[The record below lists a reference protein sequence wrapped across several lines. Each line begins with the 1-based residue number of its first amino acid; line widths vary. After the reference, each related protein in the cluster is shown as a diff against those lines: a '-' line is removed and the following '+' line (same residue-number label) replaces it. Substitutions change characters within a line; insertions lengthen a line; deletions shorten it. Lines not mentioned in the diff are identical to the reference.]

1 MRMNIQKLAFCSA
14 IAFMFS
20 CENRQETRLFEYVD
34 AELTNID
41 FSNTITINEKINV
54 IDFQY
59 CYNGGGVGIG
69 DFNNDQLPD
78 IVFTGNQ
85 VPSKIYLNQ
94 GELSFLDITSGS
106 KFLTKGWITGVS
118 IVDINTDG
126 LDDIYLNVGGAN
138 CNNNC
143 NNLLFINQG
152 VNENGIP
159 EFVEKAKE
167 YALDDA
173 EYSQQTVFFDY
184 DLDGDLDAY
193 IVRNGNVKFDKNSP
207 IPKRYF
213 PEHLSDVLLRNDEA
227 NNYGHPIFVDVS
239 EQLEG
244 AEKGFGLGVGINDFN
259 NDGLIDVYIAND
271 FITNDLLYLN
281 SGSGANS
288 TSSFKES
295 SASLLAHQTY
305 NAMGVDIADVNND
318 SYPDIMVLDMLPTNY
333 NRLKT
338 MVGSMNYDKY
348 ELALKNEYSPQ
359 YMRNTLQLNNGLDE
373 NNKLKFSDVS
383 FLTKLSQTDWSWA
396 PLLVDLDAD
405 GDKDIFVTNG
415 YGLDITNLD
424 FINYT
429 QQNNVYGTPESRD
442 KKIKE
447 LVSKQGSVKLQ
458 NFLFENKGDF
468 SFDDVSTKWS
478 KEKISLSNG
487 AAYSD
492 LDLDGDLD
500 LIVNNINK
508 KAFVLKNNTSS
519 KENFNYLK
527 LKLSGSEKNKD
538 AIGAK
543 VALWDNGATQSHFQS
558 VIRGYLSSVDPTVFF
573 GLKDSKIDSVEITWP
588 NGHSTKLKNIA
599 SNQTLTVSISDTS
612 GVNIENS
619 AQENLFVSN
628 TELLRF
634 KHQESLSNDYISQ
647 QLLLTQHS
655 KDGPCFAAANING
668 VVGDELFI
676 GGSKGIPSTIWILND
691 QNEYEKTQKLD
702 SIYEDTDASFFD
714 YDLDGDLDLYVAS
727 GGNEFKEGTPGYTDR
742 LYENLGASG
751 FKLTQEKLPENT
763 AATSCVRPYDYDKDG
778 DIDIFVGSNIVPK
791 SYPKIPKNYF
801 LTNENGTYVETQINE
816 LSNIGMVK
824 DATWSDIDNDGWNDL
839 ILVGD
844 WMQITVFKNYSGV
857 LKKWDI
863 QILNKNDKVIASDG
877 WWRSVKQGDFDN
889 DGDIDFII
897 GNQGLNNFSNPS
909 QEHPMY
915 IYNKDYDRNG
925 SIDPLI
931 AIYYDTDKGKEL
943 MPLHSRDDVMKQLT
957 ALKDKYQTY
966 EQFAKADFKSILNI
980 NQLADVS
987 LKATVFEN
995 SYLENLGDGKFR
1007 LTSLPIECQLAPIS
1021 ALFVKDFDADG
1032 NLDVLL
1038 AGNDFYAET
1047 HFGRYDGLQGVFMK
1061 GDGTGNFKSIS
1072 SKESGFYVPN
1082 QASQI
1087 IEIKD
1092 IENNSLLLVGQN
1104 NEDSKLFEWNKKI
1117 AQ

>member
-1 MRMNIQKLAFCSA
+1 MISCS
-14 IAFMFS
+14 S
-20 CENRQETRLFEYVD
+20 KKDEKLFEYVD
-34 AELTNID
+34 VSQSNIH
-41 FSNTITINEKINV
+41 FANTISINEEINV

-78 IVFTGNQ
+78 LVFTGNQ
-85 VPSKIYLNQ
+85 VSSKIYLNQ
-94 GELSFLDITSGS
+94 GELSFLDITE
-106 KFLTKGWITGVS
+106 KANFQTKGWVTGVS
-118 IVDINTDG
+118 IVDINVDG

-227 NNYGHPIFVDVS
+227 ENYGHPVFVDVS
-239 EQLEG
+239 EQLQG

-271 FITNDLLYLN
+271 FITNDLIYIN
-281 SGSGANS
+281 SGSGDNI

-295 SASLLAHQTY
+295 SSSLLAHQTY

-318 SYPDIMVLDMLPTNY
+318 TYPDIMVLDMLPTNY

-359 YMRNTLQLNNGLDE
+359 YMRNTLQLNNGLE
-373 NNKLKFSDVS
+373 ESNELKFSDVS

-405 GDKDIFVTNG
+405 GDKDIFITNG

-447 LVSKQGSVKLQ
+447 LVSKQVSVKLQ
-458 NFLFENKGDF
+458 NFLFENNGGF
-468 SFDDVSTKWS
+468 GFDDVSTKWS
-478 KEKISLSNG
+478 DEKISLSNG

-500 LIVNNINK
+500 LIVNNINE
-508 KAFVLKNNTSS
+508 KAFILKNNASS

-527 LKLSGSEKNKD
+527 IELSGAEKNKD

-543 VALWDNGATQSHFQS
+543 IALWDNGAVQSHFQS

-573 GLKDSKIDSVEITWP
+573 GLKDSEIDSIEITWP
-588 NGHSTKLKNIA
+588 NGNNTKLKNIA
-599 SNQTLTVSISDTS
+599 SNQTLTVSISDTT
-612 GVNIENS
+612 GVNIKNS
-619 AQENLFVSN
+619 EQENFFVSN
-628 TELLRF
+628 TEILRF
-634 KHQESLSNDYISQ
+634 KHKESLSNDYISQ

-655 KDGPCFAAANING
+655 KGGPCFAAANING

-676 GGSKGIPSTIWILND
+676 GGSKGNPSTIWILND
-691 QNEYEKTQKLD
+691 QNRYVKTQKLD

-714 YDLDGDLDLYVAS
+714 YDSDGDLDLYVAS
-727 GGNEFKEGTPGYTDR
+727 GGNEFNKGAPSYIDR

-751 FKLTQEKLPENT
+751 FKLTQGKLPKNT
-763 AATSCVRPYDYDKDG
+763 SATSCIRPYDYDKDG

-791 SYPKIPKNYF
+791 SYPENPKNYF

-824 DATWSDIDNDGWNDL
+824 DAIWSDIDNDGWNDL
-839 ILVGD
+839 LLVGD
-844 WMQITVFKNYSGV
+844 WMPITVFKNHSGV
-857 LKKWDI
+857 LKKWDF
-863 QILNKNDKVIASDG
+863 QILNKSNQAITSNG
-877 WWRSVKQGDFDN
+877 WWRSIAQGDFDN

-897 GNQGLNNFSNPS
+897 GNQGLNNFVNPS
-909 QEHPMY
+909 EEYPIY
-915 IYNKDYDRNG
+915 IYNKDYDENG
-925 SIDPLI
+925 SIDPI
-931 AIYYDTDKGKEL
+931 VAIYYDTEKGKEL

-957 ALKDKYQTY
+957 LLKDKYQTY
-966 EQFAKADFKSILNI
+966 GQFAKADFKSLLNI
-980 NQLADVS
+980 DELGDVS
-987 LKATVFEN
+987 LKATIFES

-1007 LTSLPIECQLAPIS
+1007 LTSLPIECQLAPIN
-1021 ALFVKDFDADG
+1021 AVFVKDFDADG

-1047 HFGRYDGLQGVFMK
+1047 HFGRYDGLHGVFMK
-1061 GDGTGNFKSIS
+1061 GDGTGDFKSIS

-1082 QASQI
+1082 QASQV

-1092 IENNSLLLVGQN
+1092 IENNSLLLIGQN